1 MARHWFLTRHQNQ
14 YLYVPNLIGYARI
27 LSALIAFAVALRS
40 PTLCVAFYF
49 FGFVCDELDGR
60 FARMLNQATMLGQ
73 VLDMVTDRLSTA
85 GLLAILGMLSPRWY
99 FGFLALLMLDIFSH
113 WFQMYATMASGATT
127 HKATDSRSAV
137 VRFYYRQRL
146 FMGFCC
152 VCCEVLYLSLYL
164 LHFKS
169 YQRWPLVP
177 VPLLGALQPH
187 LNGAAAELE
196 GVPLALVIALLAV
209 PGFVIKQFIN
219 CVQLRSAMQLL
230 VATDQNQD
238 SQSKQK
244 TKQALDALAKMQ

>member
-1 MARHWFLTRHQNQ
+1 MARHWFLTRHRNQ
-14 YLYVPNLIGYARI
+14 YIFVPNLIGYARI
-27 LSALIAFAVALRS
+27 VSALCAFAIALHS

-60 FARMLNQATMLGQ
+60 FARMLNQSTMLGQ

-113 WFQMYATMASGATT
+113 WFQMYATMASGAST

-152 VCCEVLYLSLYL
+152 VCCEILYLSLYL
-164 LHFKS
+164 LHFPGF
-169 YQRWPLVP
+169 QRAPLVP
-177 VPLLGALQPH
+177 LHLPSAVRTH
-187 LNGAAAELE
+187 LNGSAGALE
-196 GVPLALVIALLAV
+196 GVPLAAVVALLAV

-230 VATDQNQD
+230 VATDRDQD
-238 SQSKQK
+238 SSKKQK
-244 TKQALDALAKMQ
+244 TQQALDALAKMQ